1 MFNELFYEYM
11 YRINNIWCRA
21 DIFTGIWLLHEKL
34 VLEVKLRN
42 VLFYSLSIISLLFIY
57 CVHECLFISRVF
69 LSHYIFISNGT
80 WFVIFFINS
89 KSHIHVTI
97 YLSHS
102 SIIQINDVI
111 SIITLYFFFK
121 AWSNIVK
128 SKGFRLFFLLF
139 LNQFA

>member
-42 VLFYSLSIISLLFIY
+42 ILFYSLSIISLLFIY
-57 CVHECLFISRVF
+57 CVHECLFISRFFFYHIIF
-69 LSHYIFISNGT
+69 LFLMVLGLSY
-80 WFVIFFINS
+80 FFINS
-89 KSHIHVTI
+89 KSHTCNNLPKSCCYPNKWCLFH
-97 YLSHS
+97 HH
-102 SIIQINDVI
+102 
-111 SIITLYFFFK
+111 TLFFFK